1 MGRMPFYTVT
11 APENSITADQKCA
24 LAKAITRVHADVTG
38 APESFVHVT
47 FLNPS
52 SDDWFSGG
60 EPSQGFRVDGRI
72 RGGRSDVDKQR
83 LLRELS
89 RVSVDITGFDS
100 SRIGAGV
107 TDVPSKF
114 LIEGGR
120 IAPEPGQEQAWFDEV
135 AAG

>member
-1 MGRMPFYTVT
+1 MPFYTVT
-11 APENSITADQKCA
+11 APENSITTDQKHA

-52 SDDWFSGG
+52 SDDWFSAG
-60 EPSQGFRVDGRI
+60 ERSQRFRVDGSI
-72 RGGRSDVDKQR
+72 RAGRSDVDKQR

-89 RVSVDITGFDS
+89 RVSVDITGFDA

-120 IAPEPGQEQAWFDEV
+120 IAPEPGQEQAWFDEE

>member
-11 APENSITADQKCA
+11 APKNSITADQKRA

-60 EPSQGFRVDGRI
+60 EPGQGFRVDGQI
-72 RGGRSDVDKQR
+72 RAGRSDADKQR

-89 RVSVDITGFDS
+89 KVSVDITGFDA
-100 SRIGAGV
+100 SRVDASL
-107 TDVPSKF
+107 TDIPAKF
-114 LIEGGR
+114 ITEGGR
-120 IAPEPGQEQAWFDEV
+120 IAPEPGQEQAWFDEQ

>member
-1 MGRMPFYTVT
+1 MPFYTVT
-11 APENSITADQKCA
+11 APENSITADQKHA

-60 EPSQGFRVDGRI
+60 APSQGFRVDGRI
-72 RGGRSDVDKQR
+72 RAGRSDVDKQR

-89 RVSVDITGFDS
+89 RVSVDITGS
-100 SRIGAGV
+100 GV